1 MPGNTNLDFYPSAI
15 TRTRQTGVA
24 FDTTAVELL
33 DRRQAWANPGERIRL
48 ARLLKLRIHHP
59 GKPHAPTQPQPQP
72 QPQPSQLREWG
83 FGTVAHPVRTN
94 RSR

>member
-1 MPGNTNLDFYPSAI
+1 MPGNTNLDFYLSAI

-59 GKPHAPTQPQPQP
+59 GKPHAPTQTP
-72 QPQPSQLREWG
+72 PQPSQLREWG